1 MVPAH
6 PRPHH
11 CFALRASRLQS
22 LGRWQKKGSVVP
34 PSVFFASHLRSFRL
48 QALRASQSCGR
59 GGPRGAATPPQAPAR
74 STAPCSGILPPLSV
88 LLPQL
93 PPLQPPN
100 LIPYRSCLW
109 LQWLRLGQKSLRW
122 GLNALRSGQPRA
134 SASHA
139 CGRPPWAPSHP
150 RCGVGCLPPALPHC
164 VGFSAFL
171 GSTCSKR
178 GGGMVP
184 VCQSIGKYL
193 LIFIGFRSSVCQY
206 VALDPP

>member
-1 MVPAH
+1 MDTAH

-22 LGRWQKKGSVVP
+22 FGRWPHKGSLVP
-34 PSVFFASHLRSFRL
+34 RPVFLDSHLHSFRL

-59 GGPRGAATPPQAPAR
+59 GGPRGAATPPPASAR
-74 STAPCSGILPPLSV
+74 SSAPCSGILPPLSV
-88 LLPQL
+88 LWPQL
-93 PPLQPPN
+93 PPLQPPY
-100 LIPYRSCLW
+100 LR
-109 LQWLRLGQKSLRW
+109 LQLLRLGPKSLRW

-134 SASHA
+134 SASNA
-139 CGRPPWAPSHP
+139 CGRPPWAPSRP

-164 VGFSAFL
+164 VGFSASL

-193 LIFIGFRSSVCQY
+193 LIFIGFRSGVCQS
-206 VALDPP
+206 VARNPP